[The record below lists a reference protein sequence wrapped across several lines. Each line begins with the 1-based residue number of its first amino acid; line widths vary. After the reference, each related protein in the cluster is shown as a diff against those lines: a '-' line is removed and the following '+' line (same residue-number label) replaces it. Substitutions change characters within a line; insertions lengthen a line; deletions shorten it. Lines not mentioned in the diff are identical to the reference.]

1 MIVIDASPAVHH
13 KAGLGRYAE
22 ELIAAL
28 AYDRQRTSNK
38 GEEYVA
44 FYHDAANATPSKIIQ
59 SLTCIATPQMPY
71 PWRLRALMAQ
81 LLNLS
86 QDNLFEQSVANTR
99 EPLSPPKLF
108 HATEHLLPRFKQIK
122 TVFTLHDLIF
132 KFFPQHHLPR
142 NRFFLN
148 VAMPLF
154 LKRADTVI
162 CVSEH
167 TKRDAMKT
175 YGVPEE
181 KLRVIYEGVHPR
193 FKRVN
198 DVKFLQAVRE
208 KYRLPEK
215 FIMALGTVEPRKNL
229 VTLFDA
235 FKALRDENAALV
247 DEVIVV
253 GRQGWL
259 HEATYRAVHEREL
272 TGKVRFLGLVDD
284 VDLPAVLSLA
294 QVLAFPSVYE
304 GFGFPPLEAMACGTP
319 VVSSNASSLPE
330 VCGDV
335 ALLMPPLD
343 VAEWV
348 RALRRVLTDQ
358 ALRLDLSRR
367 GPLRAAQFT
376 WQKTAEQT
384 RTVYASLLAQHRH
397 SERHFGST

>member
-28 AYDRQRTSNK
+28 AYDRQRAGNK
-38 GEEYVA
+38 GDEFVA
-44 FYHDAANATPSKIIQ
+44 FYHDAANATPSKLIQ
-59 SLTCIATPQMPY
+59 SLTCIATPQTPY
-71 PWRLRALMAQ
+71 PWRLRALVAQ
-81 LLNLS
+81 MLNLS
-86 QDNLFEQSVANTR
+86 QDNLFEQSSANTR

-108 HATEHLLPRFKQIK
+108 HATEHLLPRFKKIR

-142 NRFFLN
+142 NRIFLN
-148 VAMPLF
+148 LAMPLF
-154 LKRADTVI
+154 LKRADEII

-175 YGVPEE
+175 YNVPAE
-181 KLRVIYEGVHPR
+181 KMRVIHEGVHPR
-193 FKRVN
+193 FKRVV
-198 DVKFLQAVRE
+198 DAKMLQTVRE
-208 KYRLPEK
+208 KYRLPAK
-215 FIMALGTVEPRKNL
+215 FIMALGTIEPRKNL
-229 VTLFDA
+229 ITLFDA
-235 FKALRDENAALV
+235 FKALRDEDAALA

-272 TGKVRFLGLVDD
+272 TGKVRFLGSVDD
-284 VDLPAVLSLA
+284 ADLPAVLSLA

-330 VCGDV
+330 ICGD
-335 ALLMPPLD
+335 AAMLIPPLN
-343 VAEWV
+343 AGEWV
-348 RALRRVLTDQ
+348 RALRRVLTDPS
-358 ALRLDLSRR
+358 LRVDLSRR
-367 GPLRAAQFT
+367 GPIRAAQFN
-376 WQKTAEQT
+376 WQKAAEQT
-384 RTVYASLLAQHRH
+384 QQVYASLL
-397 SERHFGST
+397 T

>member
-22 ELIAAL
+22 ELLAAL
-28 AYDRQRTSNK
+28 ATERQRAGNA

-44 FYHDAANATPSKIIQ
+44 FYHDAANATPSKLIQ
-59 SLTCIATPQMPY
+59 SLTCIATPQAPY
-71 PWRLRALMAQ
+71 PWRLRALMANV
-81 LLNLS
+81 LNLS
-86 QDNLFEQSVANTR
+86 QDNLFEQSAANTR
-99 EPLSPPKLF
+99 EPLSAPTLF

-142 NRFFLN
+142 NRIYLN
-148 VAMPLF
+148 LAMPLF
-154 LKRADTVI
+154 LKRADAII

-175 YGVPEE
+175 YGVPES
-181 KLRVIYEGVHPR
+181 KMRVIYEGVHPR

-198 DVKFLQAVRE
+198 DVKTLQTVKE

-215 FIMALGTVEPRKNL
+215 FILALGTVEPRKNL
-229 VTLFDA
+229 ITLFDA
-235 FKALRDENAALV
+235 FKALREDDEPLV

-272 TGKVRFLGLVDD
+272 TGKVRFLGLIDD
-284 VDLPAVLSLA
+284 ADLPAVLSLA

-330 VCGDV
+330 ICGDA
-335 ALLMPPLD
+335 ALLVPPMD
-343 VAEWV
+343 ASGWV
-348 RALRRVLTDQ
+348 TALRRVLTDRQ
-358 ALRLDLSRR
+358 LRVDLGRR
-367 GPLRAAQFT
+367 GPLQAQKFDWFNAAR
-376 WQKTAEQT
+376 QT
-384 RTVYASLLAQHRH
+384 KAIYDSLKN
-397 SERHFGST
+397 

>member
-28 AYDRQRTSNK
+28 ATERQRAGNS

-44 FYHDAANATPSKIIQ
+44 FYHDAANATPSKLIQ
-59 SLTCIATPQMPY
+59 SLTCIATPQTPY

-81 LLNLS
+81 MLNLS
-86 QDNLFEQSVANTR
+86 QDNLFEQSIANTR
-99 EPLSPPKLF
+99 EQLSAPRLF

-142 NRFFLN
+142 NRMYLN
-148 VAMPLF
+148 LAMPLF
-154 LKRADTVI
+154 LKRADAII

-175 YGVPEE
+175 YGIPES
-181 KLRVIYEGVHPR
+181 KMRVIHEGVHPR
-193 FKRVN
+193 FRRVN
-198 DVKFLQAVRE
+198 DVKILQAVKD

-229 VTLFDA
+229 ITLFDA
-235 FKALRDENAALV
+235 FKALRLEDEALI

-272 TGKVRFLGLVDD
+272 TGKVRFLGMVDD
-284 VDLPAVLSLA
+284 ADLPAVLSLA
-294 QVLAFPSVYE
+294 QVLAFPSIYE
-304 GFGFPPLEAMACGTP
+304 GFGFPPLEAMTCGTP
-319 VVSSNASSLPE
+319 VISSNASSLPE
-330 VCGDV
+330 ICGDA
-335 ALLMPPLD
+335 ALLVPPMD
-343 VAEWV
+343 VSGWV
-348 RALRRVLTDQ
+348 SAIKRVLTDRQ
-358 ALRLDLSRR
+358 LRLDLSRR
-367 GPLRAAQFT
+367 GPAQAQKFDWFTAAR
-376 WQKTAEQT
+376 QT
-384 RTVYASLLAQHRH
+384 QAVYEGLLHPQ
-397 SERHFGST
+397 

>member
-28 AYDRQRTSNK
+28 ATDRQRAGGK
-38 GEEYVA
+38 GDEIVA
-44 FYHDAANATPSKIIQ
+44 FYHDAANATPGKLIQ
-59 SLTCIATPQMPY
+59 SLTCIATAQTPY
-71 PWRLRALMAQ
+71 PWRLRALMANV
-81 LLNLS
+81 LNLS
-86 QDNLFEQSVANTR
+86 QDNLFAQSSANTR
-99 EPLSPPKLF
+99 EPLSAPKLF
-108 HATEHLLPRFKQIK
+108 HATEHLLPRFKKIK

-148 VAMPLF
+148 TAMPLF
-154 LKRADTVI
+154 LKRADAII

-175 YGVPEE
+175 YGVPES
-181 KLRVIYEGVHPR
+181 KIRVIYEGVHPR

-198 DVKFLQAVRE
+198 DVKALQAAKE
-208 KYRLPEK
+208 KYRLPER

-229 VTLFDA
+229 ITLFDA
-235 FKALRDENAALV
+235 FKALREEDAALA

-272 TGKVRFLGLVDD
+272 TGKVRFLGMVDD
-284 VDLPAVLSLA
+284 TDLPAVLSLA

-330 VCGDV
+330 ICGD
-335 ALLMPPLD
+335 ATLLAPPMD
-343 VAEWV
+343 VAAWV
-348 RALRRVLTDQ
+348 SALRRVLTD
-358 ALRLDLSRR
+358 R
-367 GPLRAAQFT
+367 PLRVSLQTKGLLQAQKFDWFTAAR
-376 WQKTAEQT
+376 QT
-384 RTVYASLLAQHRH
+384 RAVYNSLV
-397 SERHFGST
+397 

>member
-1 MIVIDASPAVHH
+1 VHH

-28 AYDRQRTSNK
+28 ATERQRAGNK

-44 FYHDAANATPSKIIQ
+44 FYHDAANATPSKLIQ
-59 SLTCIATPQMPY
+59 SLTCIATPQTPY

-86 QDNLFEQSVANTR
+86 QDILFQQSTANTR
-99 EPLSPPKLF
+99 EPLSAPKLF
-108 HATEHLLPRFKQIK
+108 HATEHLLPRFKQNK

-142 NRFFLN
+142 NRLYLN
-148 VAMPLF
+148 LAMPLF
-154 LKRADTVI
+154 LKRADAII

-167 TKRDAMKT
+167 TRRDAIKT
-175 YGVPEE
+175 YGVPEA
-181 KLRVIYEGVHPR
+181 KISVIHEGVHPR

-198 DVKFLQAVRE
+198 DVKVLQAVKE
-208 KYRLPEK
+208 KYRLPDK

-235 FKALRDENAALV
+235 FKALREEDAGLA

-272 TGKVRFLGLVDD
+272 TGKVRFLGRVDD
-284 VDLPAVLSLA
+284 VDLPAVLSMA

-330 VCGDV
+330 VCGDA
-335 ALLMPPLD
+335 ALLVTPMD
-343 VAEWV
+343 AGGWAS
-348 RALRRVLTDQ
+348 ALRRVLTDRQ
-358 ALRLDLSRR
+358 LRLDLSRR
-367 GPLRAAQFT
+367 GPLQAQKFDWFTAAR
-376 WQKTAEQT
+376 QT
-384 RTVYASLLAQHRH
+384 KAVYDSLI
-397 SERHFGST
+397 

>member
-28 AYDRQRTSNK
+28 ATERQRAGGT
-38 GEEYVA
+38 GEEIVA
-44 FYHDAANATPSKIIQ
+44 FYHDAANATPGKLIQ
-59 SLTCIATPQMPY
+59 SLTCIATAQTPY
-71 PWRLRALMAQ
+71 PWRLRALMANA
-81 LLNLS
+81 LNLS
-86 QDNLFEQSVANTR
+86 QDNLFAQSATNTR
-99 EPLSPPKLF
+99 EPLSAPKLF
-108 HATEHLLPRFKQIK
+108 HATEHLLPRFKKIK

-148 VAMPLF
+148 TAMPLF
-154 LKRADTVI
+154 LKRADAII

-167 TKRDAMKT
+167 TRRDAMKE

-193 FKRVN
+193 FRRVN
-198 DVKFLQAVRE
+198 DVKVLQAVKE

-235 FKALRDENAALV
+235 FKALRDEDAALA

-272 TGKVRFLGLVDD
+272 TGKVRFLGMVED

-330 VCGDV
+330 VCGEA
-335 ALLMPPLD
+335 ALLVPPMD
-343 VAEWV
+343 TAGWV
-348 RALRRVLTDQ
+348 SALRRVLTDRSVRVSLQ
-358 ALRLDLSRR
+358 AG
-367 GPLRAAQFT
+367 GPIQAQKFDWFSAAR
-376 WQKTAEQT
+376 QT
-384 RTVYASLLAQHRH
+384 KAVYDSLIV
-397 SERHFGST
+397 

>member
-28 AYDRQRTSNK
+28 ATERQRAGNK
-38 GEEYVA
+38 GDEYVA
-44 FYHDAANATPSKIIQ
+44 FYHDAANATPSKLIQ
-59 SLTCIATPQMPY
+59 SLTCIATPQTPY

-86 QDNLFEQSVANTR
+86 QDNLFAQSSANTR
-99 EPLSPPKLF
+99 EPLSAPKLF
-108 HATEHLLPRFKQIK
+108 HATEHLLPRFKQVK

-142 NRFFLN
+142 NRMYLN
-148 VAMPLF
+148 FAMPLF
-154 LKRADTVI
+154 LKRADAII

-167 TKRDAMKT
+167 TKRDAIKT
-175 YGVPEE
+175 YGVPES
-181 KLRVIYEGVHPR
+181 KIKVIHEGVHPR
-193 FKRVN
+193 FRRVN
-198 DVKFLQAVRE
+198 DVKVLQAVKE
-208 KYRLPEK
+208 KYRLPDR

-235 FKALRDENAALV
+235 FKALRDEATDEKPALA

-272 TGKVRFLGLVDD
+272 TGKVRFLSTVDD
-284 VDLPAVLSLA
+284 ADLTAVLSLA

-330 VCGDV
+330 ICGDA
-335 ALLMPPLD
+335 ALLVPPMD
-343 VAEWV
+343 AAGWV
-348 RALRRVLTDQ
+348 SALRRVLTDRQ
-358 ALRLDLSRR
+358 LRLDLSQR
-367 GPLRAAQFT
+367 GPLQAQKFDWFTAAR
-376 WQKTAEQT
+376 QT
-384 RTVYASLLAQHRH
+384 RAVYNSLI
-397 SERHFGST
+397 